1 MVKNTQDDNQDPVV
15 REFLTALESSQFA
28 GKISD
33 QKSDRVVHATD
44 NSIFEIEP
52 QAIIYASSEDDICLV
67 MKQLGEKRFRNICLT
82 ARGGGTSTNGQSLG
96 GSLVLDTTRY
106 MNQILSVEPENSQAT
121 VQSGVVLDELNRELK
136 RHGRMFAA
144 TTSSSSRV
152 TLGGMISTDASGIG
166 SMVWGKTSDH
176 ILSLRLVLLGGQVL
190 DIKRNMALDQSP
202 WPSLKKLLRE
212 SASEFKAKVPS
223 LPRFFSGYNLLCQ
236 TEESSWNLVRLV
248 AGSEGTLGVIS
259 QCTVRTSPLAS
270 RESLFLVIAKDMDSC
285 LRLGDKVRQRA
296 PAAMELLD
304 ENILK
309 QAENDVSLQ
318 VSEETTALFRAIQS
332 HHSPCALF
340 VSFRDYGQK
349 DYEQSVHEFEE
360 FMQQLA
366 EKPSLVTYVCSE
378 DPELIQS
385 LWNIRKKSVGLYG
398 RLALEEGRKHQP
410 PKWMKSVSFIEDC
423 AVSPQKVSQFIKEF
437 RELLDSL
444 GLTYGMYGHLDA
456 GCVHLRPQLDQDNP
470 DLAEKIAKI
479 SDETFALT
487 LRHGGI
493 LWGEHGKGFRSEYL
507 REFLGD
513 QLYEVFARIKEL
525 FDPHHQLNPGKICPP
540 YSHLAAQ
547 SKLLIPL
554 RAEKEKAITP
564 VLKSFFFSAIA
575 CDGNGMCFQHDPEAV
590 MCPSYQATGSRIHSP
605 KGRAMLLRQWLWQK
619 SHASWLP
626 NPYDGNVRQ
635 PVRSVFQFVK
645 RRFQCRRDPF
655 ASEVYKAFDGCL
667 SCKGCTRGC
676 PLHVDVPELKS
687 RFLYHYHGSHR
698 RSLRD
703 HFLGSA
709 ERLLPWVASF
719 RLSRIIYH
727 FVTRSWPKAW
737 MVRLSGMSDFPL
749 LCHSPR
755 HRPCPGE
762 SYDVII
768 IPDLMSRY
776 MAVGMLAHARSVFG
790 ALGAK
795 VFEAPYRESGKSWH
809 TLGFLRC
816 FRKVAT
822 QNQEHHRKLKE
833 SHPQASLV
841 AIDPGLALVYRQ
853 EYQTLTA
860 QVAKASTAGAH
871 QNSSPVEKVWLPQ
884 ELLKRLTDSHH
895 DLPNLKEWSKDH
907 RVYLYGHCFEASSM
921 TSSGRQWV
929 EVMAKLG
936 VDVTEKKVGCCGLA
950 GFWGYKQENA
960 ETSQKIFDLSWLK
973 AIKEAC
979 HEETQNIILLITG
992 GSCRHQVARSLPTEE
1007 ARRVTLYH
1015 PLEYLALLLDRRS
1028 SSKS

>member
-1 MVKNTQDDNQDPVV
+1 MLKKTDNNPDPVV
-15 REFLTALESSQFA
+15 KEFLADLENAQFA
-28 GKISD
+28 GKISV

-44 NSIFEIEP
+44 NSIFELEP
-52 QAIIYASSEDDICLV
+52 QAIIYAASEDDICLV
-67 MKQLGEKRFRNICLT
+67 MKQMGEKRFRNICLT

-96 GSLVLDTTRY
+96 GGLVLDTTRY
-106 MNQILSVEPENSQAT
+106 MNQILSVSPKSTQAT

-176 ILSLRLVLLGGQVL
+176 ILSLRLVMVGGQVL
-190 DIKRNMALDQSP
+190 DVHRNMALDQPP
-202 WPSLKKLLRE
+202 WQRLKKWLME
-212 SASEFKAKVPS
+212 SASDFKAKVPS

-236 TEESSWNLVRLV
+236 TEEDAWNLVRLV

-270 RESLFLVIAKDMDSC
+270 RESLFSVIAKDMDSC
-285 LRLGDKVRQRA
+285 LRLGDEIRQRA

-318 VSEETTALFRAIQS
+318 VSEETTALFQAIQN

-340 VSFRDYGQK
+340 VSFRDYGQQA
-349 DYEQSVHEFEE
+349 YEQSVQEFEE
-360 FMQQLA
+360 YMQQQLV
-366 EKPSLVTYVCSE
+366 ENPSFVTYVCSE
-378 DPELIQS
+378 DPALIQS

-398 RLALEEGRKHQP
+398 RLATMAGRRHEP
-410 PKWMKSVSFIEDC
+410 PKWIKSVSFIEDC

-437 RELLDSL
+437 RELLDSW

-456 GCVHLRPQLDQDNP
+456 GCVHLRPQLDQDSP

-479 SDETFALT
+479 SDDTFALT

-507 REFLGD
+507 REFLGGR
-513 QLYEVFARIKEL
+513 LYEVFARIKEI

-540 YSHLAAQ
+540 YSYLESYLESDLENHRAVQ
-547 SKLLIPL
+547 SKPLIPL
-554 RAEKEKAITP
+554 RADKEKAITP

-619 SHASWLP
+619 SQDVFPH
-626 NPYDGNVRQ
+626 DGGSQQ
-635 PVRSVFQFVK
+635 PVRSIFRFKRGFQH
-645 RRFQCRRDPF
+645 RDPF
-655 ASEVYKAFDGCL
+655 ASEVYEAFDGCL

-676 PLHVDVPELKS
+676 PLHVDIPELKS
-687 RFLYHYHGSHR
+687 RFLYHYHGSQR

-703 HFLGSA
+703 IFLGSA

-719 RLSRIIYH
+719 RLSRAIYH
-727 FVTRSWPKAW
+727 FATRSWLRALL
-737 MVRLSGMSDFPL
+737 VRLSGMTDFPL
-749 LCHSPR
+749 LHYQPR
-755 HRPCPGE
+755 HRPRHGE
-762 SYDVII
+762 SYDVIM

-776 MAVGMLAHARSVFG
+776 MAKDMLAHARSVFG
-790 ALGAK
+790 ALGTK

-809 TLGFLRC
+809 TMGFLRC
-816 FRKVAT
+816 FRKVAI
-822 QNQEHHRKLKE
+822 QNQEHHRRLKDA
-833 SHPQASLV
+833 HPQASLV

-853 EYQTLTA
+853 EYKTLA
-860 QVAKASTAGAH
+860 EVDGIN
-871 QNSSPVEKVWLPQ
+871 QNSPSAEQVWLPQ
-884 ELLKRLTDSHH
+884 ELLKRLTDSHP
-895 DLPNLKEWSKDH
+895 DLPNLKKWSQH
-907 RVYLYGHCFEASSM
+907 QVYLFGHCFE
-921 TSSGRQWV
+921 TSSTASAGRQWV
-929 EVMAKLG
+929 EVMAKFG
-936 VDVTEKKVGCCGLA
+936 VDITEKKVGCCGLA

-960 ETSQKIFDLSWLK
+960 ETSQKIFELSWLK
-973 AIKEAC
+973 AIKETC
-979 HEETQNIILLITG
+979 HEGTQNIVLLITG
-992 GSCRHQVARSLPTEE
+992 GSCRHQVARFLPAEE
-1007 ARRVTLYH
+1007 ARRVTIYH
-1015 PLEYLALLLDRRS
+1015 PLEYLALLLDCRS
-1028 SSKS
+1028 SARQ